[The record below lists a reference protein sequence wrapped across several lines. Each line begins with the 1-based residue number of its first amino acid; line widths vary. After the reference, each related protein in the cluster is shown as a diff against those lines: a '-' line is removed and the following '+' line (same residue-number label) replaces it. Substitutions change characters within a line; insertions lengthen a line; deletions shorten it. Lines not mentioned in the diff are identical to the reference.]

1 MSTPPDRSEPV
12 TSPLAHH
19 AADPFRLLVESVMD
33 CAIFMLDPVGSVAS
47 WNTGSER
54 IKGYKPEEIIGRHFS
69 VFYSAEDVAAGEPQR
84 MLQRA
89 LTEGRCEE
97 EGQRLR
103 KGGTPFWAAVT
114 VTALVDH
121 LNNHLGFGVVT
132 RDMTALKE
140 REREIAR
147 LSRLEARRQAEQTV
161 RNEKLFSDTM
171 IENMPGILYFHDAQ
185 GRFRRWNRNFET
197 VSGYSGE
204 EIARMHPRDFFSDED
219 KPRVEQRITE
229 VFGNGESSVEAAFVA
244 RDGTTT
250 PYFFTGKHVLFEGH
264 SYLVGVGI
272 DISDRRRAEDRL
284 AESERKYR
292 ELVEHAN
299 SIILRWS
306 SQGRIIFLNKFGQ
319 RFFGYSAEEIFG
331 RHVIGT
337 IVPPIESGGRNLEQ
351 LMQDILDAPEAFEQ
365 NVNENMR
372 RNGERVWIA
381 WTNRI
386 ARDARGRVV
395 EFLSIGT
402 DITERRRALT
412 ALREAELRF
421 HTLFEQTPV
430 GIVVVDPATAS
441 IIECNEQAARQLG
454 YTSKEFSGL
463 GFADIES
470 METRQD
476 ARRRIERLLTEGRA
490 EFETRH
496 QTRSGEIRDVLVS
509 GQVIELAG
517 RKVIQC
523 VFLDITERKRAEAT
537 IRESEAHLIEAQR
550 IAKIGSWEFD
560 IRNNRLKWSDQI
572 YEIFGIPKSISAT
585 TAEAFFEAVHPSDR
599 DRLQAARQ
607 AALAGQARLDIEHR
621 IVLRD
626 GSEKVVHELADLKR
640 DETGRPIVLAGII
653 HDITDR
659 VRIEAEREK
668 RHRAEAAD
676 RIKSAFLA
684 TMSHE
689 LRTPLNSIIGF
700 TGIVLQGLA
709 GPLNPEQT
717 KQLGM
722 VRGSAR
728 HLLELINDV
737 LDISKI
743 EAGQLE
749 VRAEPFDLP
758 ALIERVTASV
768 KPLVEKK
775 GLALTTN
782 IPPELQEMVSD
793 RRRVE
798 QILLNLLN
806 NALKFTDQGGVTLT
820 VEMVAGFQPSPA
832 APPRPAVRM
841 RVADTGIGIKP
852 EDLALLFQPFRQLDT
867 GLTRQHDGTGLGLA
881 ICRRLA
887 GLLGGEISARS
898 EWQHGSEFTVIL
910 PLQKVT

>member
-1 MSTPPDRSEPV
+1 
-12 TSPLAHH
+12 
-19 AADPFRLLVESVMD
+19 
-33 CAIFMLDPVGSVAS
+33 
-47 WNTGSER
+47 
-54 IKGYKPEEIIGRHFS
+54 
-69 VFYSAEDVAAGEPQR
+69 
-84 MLQRA
+84 
-89 LTEGRCEE
+89 
-97 EGQRLR
+97 
-103 KGGTPFWAAVT
+103 
-114 VTALVDH
+114 
-121 LNNHLGFGVVT
+121 
-132 RDMTALKE
+132 
-140 REREIAR
+140 
-147 LSRLEARRQAEQTV
+147 V

-171 IENMPGILYFHDAQ
+171 IESMPGILYFCDAQ
-185 GRFRRWNRNFET
+185 GRFLRWNRNFET

-219 KPRVEQRITE
+219 KPRVEQRIAE
-229 VFGNGESSVEAAFVA
+229 VFGNGESSVEAVFVA
-244 RDGTTT
+244 KDGTAV
-250 PYFFTGKHVLFEGH
+250 PYFFRGRHVLFEGN
-264 SYLVGVGI
+264 SCLVGVGI

-284 AESERKYR
+284 AESEQKYR

-299 SIILRWS
+299 SIILRWNS
-306 SQGRIIFLNKFGQ
+306 EGRITFLNEFGQ
-319 RFFGYSAEEIFG
+319 RFFGYTAEEIIG

-337 IVPPIESGGRNLEQ
+337 IVPHTESGGRDLGR
-351 LMQDILDAPEAFEQ
+351 LMEDILDAPEPFEQ

-386 ARDARGRVV
+386 VRDARGRVV
-395 EFLSIGT
+395 ELLSIGT
-402 DITERRRALT
+402 DITERRRAAT

-430 GIVVVDPATAS
+430 GVVVVDPATAS

-454 YTSKEFSGL
+454 YAPNEFSGL

-476 ARRRIERLLTEGRA
+476 ALRRIEGLLTEGRA

-496 QTRSGEIRDVLVS
+496 RTRSGEIRDVLVS

-523 VFLDITERKRAEAT
+523 VFLDITERKRAEAK
-537 IRESEAHLIEAQR
+537 IRESEAHLVEAQR

-572 YEIFGIPKSISAT
+572 YEIFGIPKSIAAS
-585 TAEAFFEAVHPSDR
+585 TAEAFFAVVHPSDR
-599 DRLQAARQ
+599 DRLQAAQQ

-640 DETGRPIVLAGII
+640 DETGRPIVLAGTL

-659 VRIEAEREK
+659 RRIEAEREK
-668 RHRAEAAD
+668 RERAEAAD

-722 VRGSAR
+722 VRASAR

-758 ALIERVTASV
+758 ALIERATASV
-768 KPLVEKK
+768 KPLAEKK

-820 VEMVAGFQPSPA
+820 VEMVAGFQPSLE

-852 EDLALLFQPFRQLDT
+852 EDLALLFQPFRQVDT

-887 GLLGGEISARS
+887 ELLGGEISASS
-898 EWQHGSEFTVIL
+898 EWQHGSEFTVVL
-910 PLQKVT
+910 PLQKAI